1 MYPKSFKQGNRGG
14 TMKWLLFSVRGFLN
28 IFTKSRKDRSYVDS
42 QIHVKGTRVWIQE
55 LRDVCEKNFN
65 APHEG
70 KRLIREMQIEWKDAA
85 KRKEI
90 KLELIE
96 GLDRRAFYLL
106 KANDDEWSEL
116 LDNLSFWRPGWKAD

>member
-1 MYPKSFKQGNRGG
+1 
-14 TMKWLLFSVRGFLN
+14 MKWWLYSVRGFLN
-28 IFTKSRKDRSYVDS
+28 IFTKSRKGKSYVDS

-55 LRDVCEKNFN
+55 LQDVCEKNFN

-85 KRKEI
+85 ARKEI
-90 KLELIE
+90 KSELIE

-106 KANDDEWSEL
+106 KANDEEWSKI
-116 LDNLSFWRPGWKAD
+116 LDDLKFWRPGWKAD

>member
-1 MYPKSFKQGNRGG
+1 
-14 TMKWLLFSVRGFLN
+14 MKWLLFSVRGFLN
-28 IFTKSRKDRSYVDS
+28 IFTKSRKDESYVDS

-55 LRDVCEKNFN
+55 LQDVCEKNFN

-70 KRLIREMQIEWKDAA
+70 KRLIREMQVEWKDAA
-85 KRKEI
+85 ERKEI
-90 KLELIE
+90 ESELIE

-106 KANDDEWSEL
+106 KANDEEWTEL

>member
-1 MYPKSFKQGNRGG
+1 MTWWPSPVKY
-14 TMKWLLFSVRGFLN
+14 FLN
-28 IFTKSRKDRSYVDS
+28 KFGKSQKINTNVDS

-55 LRDVCEKNFN
+55 LQEVCEKNFN
-65 APHEG
+65 SPHEG

-106 KANDDEWSEL
+106 KANDDEWTEL